1 MHRRWINLIN
11 NLNKNKMEILI
22 NQLYLNLY
30 LKNRQKI
37 QKIKDLLLHKMLRI
51 SKRNKLRN
59 NKANN
64 IKKKTT
70 HNINS
75 SKSNK
80 NHNKTH
86 REASQKITFSPIWE

>member
-64 IKKKTT
+64 MKKTT

-80 NHNKTH
+80 NHNETH
-86 REASQKITFSPIWE
+86 REASQKITFPPIWE

>member
-64 IKKKTT
+64 MKKTT

-80 NHNKTH
+80 NHNETH